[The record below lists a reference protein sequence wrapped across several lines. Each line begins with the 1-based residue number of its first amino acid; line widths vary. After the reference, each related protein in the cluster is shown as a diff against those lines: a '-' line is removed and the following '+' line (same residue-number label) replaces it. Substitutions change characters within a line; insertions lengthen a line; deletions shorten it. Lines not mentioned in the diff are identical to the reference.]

1 MVIDGASP
9 KKVAQGLGYNAEP
22 VPPLAIS
29 TVAERLGITEDLLE
43 PYGKFT
49 AKIRLDLFDRFKK
62 PRGKLVLITA
72 ITPTTSGEGKTVT
85 TIGLTQ
91 GLVKRGHVAVAALRE
106 PSLGPVF
113 GQKGGAT
120 GGGKASLHPLDK
132 INLHFN
138 GDFHAITAAHNLLA
152 ALIDTHFHF
161 GNELCLDPKEMLWPR
176 AMDMNDRSLR
186 QIATGLGGR
195 TNGPARETGFV
206 ITAASEIMA
215 ILALS
220 ESRADL
226 RRRLGEIVVGFT
238 TAGKAVRAA
247 DLKAVGP
254 MMVLLNDALL
264 PNLVQTTEG
273 APAIVHCGPFANIAH
288 GTSSVLAQRMGL
300 HLADYVVNETGFAAD
315 LGAEKF
321 FDIVMPMCGHVP
333 SVAVVIVTLKALRA
347 QGGSVDGTGPVERGF
362 PNLQRHLVNLARWGV
377 PSVVALN
384 RFPSDTEEDLERVR
398 AYCLSLGA
406 EAAISEGYT
415 RGGDGMTDL
424 AERVIAAAAASSV
437 HAVKSLYDVALP
449 LESKISEIA
458 TKVYGADSVS
468 IKPAAKTRLQQFDK
482 LGYGKLPVC
491 IAKTQY
497 SFSDDP
503 KVMGAPTGWTL
514 NITDATLSAGA
525 GFVVAIAGSMML
537 MPGLGKTSQAQKLDV
552 DDAGNVKGM
561 EY

>member
-1 MVIDGASP
+1 MRP
-9 KKVAQGLGYNAEP
+9 
-22 VPPLAIS
+22 IS
-29 TVAERLGITEDLLE
+29 EIADRLGIPSEFVE
-43 PYGKFT
+43 PYGRFT
-49 AKIRLDLFDRFKK
+49 AKLRLELLDRF
-62 PRGKLVLITA
+62 PERRGKLVLITA

-91 GLVKRGHVAVAALRE
+91 GLVKRGHNAVAALRE

-120 GGGKASLHPLDK
+120 GGGKASLAPLDK

-152 ALIDTHFHF
+152 ALLDAHLHF
-161 GNELCLDPKEMLWPR
+161 GNELGIDPKEILWPR
-176 AMDMNDRSLR
+176 AIDMNDRALR

-226 RRRLGEIVVGFT
+226 RRRLSQMVVGFT
-238 TAGKAVRAA
+238 YGGRPVRAI

-264 PNLVQTTEG
+264 PNLVQTSEG

-300 HLADYVVNETGFAAD
+300 HLADFVVNETGFAAD

-321 FDIVMPMCGHVP
+321 FDLVMPMCGHVP

-347 QGGSVDGTGPVERGF
+347 QGGAEGVVNEGF
-362 PNLQRHLVNLARWGV
+362 PNLQRHLENLRRWGV
-377 PSVVALN
+377 PAVVALN
-384 RFPSDTEEDLERVR
+384 RFPSDTVDELDRVQ
-398 AYCLSLGA
+398 AFSASLGVESA
-406 EAAISEGYT
+406 LSEGYA
-415 RGGDGMTDL
+415 RGGDGMVDL
-424 AERVIAAAAASSV
+424 ADKVVAAAATSRPDQVSP
-437 HAVKSLYDVALP
+437 LYDPTLP
-449 LESKISEIA
+449 LEAKIREIA
-458 TKVYGADSVS
+458 TKVYGAQGVS
-468 IKPAAKTRLQQFDK
+468 IKPAARSRLQQFEK
-482 LGYGKLPVC
+482 LGYDRLPVC

-497 SFSDDP
+497 SFTDDA
-503 KVMGAPTGWTL
+503 KVLGAPTGWTL
-514 NITDATLSAGA
+514 TISDATLSAGA

-537 MPGLGKTSQAQKLDV
+537 MPGLGKTPQAQLLDV
-552 DDAGNVKGM
+552 DDAGAVTGM

>member
-1 MVIDGASP
+1 MHPIAD
-9 KKVAQGLGYNAEP
+9 
-22 VPPLAIS
+22 I
-29 TVAERLGITEDLLE
+29 AERLRIPPEFLE
-43 PYGKFT
+43 PYGRFT
-49 AKIRLDLFDRFKK
+49 AKIRLELLAHFKK
-62 PRGKLVLITA
+62 PRGKLVLVTA

-91 GLVKRGHVAVAALRE
+91 GLVKRGHSAVAALRE

-120 GGGKASLHPLDK
+120 GGGKASLAPLDK

-138 GDFHAITAAHNLLA
+138 GDFHAITTAHNLLA
-152 ALIDTHFHF
+152 ALIDAHLHF
-161 GNELCLDPKEMLWPR
+161 GNELGIDAKEVLWPR
-176 AMDMNDRSLR
+176 AMDMNDRALR

-195 TNGPARETGFV
+195 TNGPTRETGFV

-226 RRRLGEIVVGFT
+226 RRRLGEIVIGFT
-238 TAGKAVRAA
+238 YGGEPVRAA

-254 MMVLLNDALL
+254 MMVLLNEALL

-300 HLADYVVNETGFAAD
+300 HLTDYVVNETGFAAD

-321 FDIVMPMCGHVP
+321 FDLVMPMCGHVP

-347 QGGSVDGTGPVERGF
+347 QGGATDGTGPVERGF
-362 PNLQRHLVNLARWGV
+362 PNLQRHLENLTRWGV

-384 RFPSDTEEDLERVR
+384 RFPSDADEELERVR

-406 EAAISEGYT
+406 EAAVSEGYAK
-415 RGGDGMTDL
+415 GGEGMTEL
-424 AERVIAAAAASSV
+424 ADRVVTAAASAD
-437 HAVKSLYDVALP
+437 HKKVKPLYELDSALDA
-449 LESKISEIA
+449 KITDIA
-458 TKVYGADSVS
+458 TKVYGADRVS
-468 IKPAAKTRLQQFDK
+468 LKPAARARLQQFEK

-503 KVMGAPTGWTL
+503 KVMGAPVGWTL

-537 MPGLGKTSQAQKLDV
+537 MPGLGKNPQAQKLDV
-552 DDAGNVKGM
+552 DDKGNVVGM
-561 EY
+561 DY